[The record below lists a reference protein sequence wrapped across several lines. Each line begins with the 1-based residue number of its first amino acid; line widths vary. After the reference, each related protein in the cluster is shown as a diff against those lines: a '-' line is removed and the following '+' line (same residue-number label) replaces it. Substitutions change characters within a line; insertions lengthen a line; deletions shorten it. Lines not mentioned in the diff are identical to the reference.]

1 MDPWVSKRHCDE
13 ERHNEYRTRG
23 VVVKVLDPATGA
35 VRVAGE
41 VIIHAH
47 TSIRQVREMVREELG
62 VASPFVLRK
71 CNIPLPRHIDSK
83 KACLFVSSRDE
94 YFVVVPSQ

>member
-1 MDPWVSKRHCDE
+1 VDAWVSKRQCDE
-13 ERHNEYRTRG
+13 ERHTEFRTRG
-23 VVVKVLDPATGA
+23 VVVKQLDAATGEA
-35 VRVAGE
+35 RVVGE

-62 VASPFVLRK
+62 VPWPFVLRK
-71 CNIPLPRHIDSK
+71 CHIPLPRHIDSK